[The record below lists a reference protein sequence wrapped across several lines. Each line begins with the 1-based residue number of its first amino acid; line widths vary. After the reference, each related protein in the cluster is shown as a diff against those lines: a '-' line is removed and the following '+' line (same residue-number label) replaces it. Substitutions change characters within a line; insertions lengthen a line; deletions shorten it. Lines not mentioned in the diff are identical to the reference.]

1 MCAISAGLSVGKEG
15 PFVHTAAAVA
25 DNIMR
30 LSPFKSLHEKDGRRL
45 EVLSHACASGVATT
59 FGCAFGGILFAIE
72 FTSTSYVL
80 KMLPEAFVTA
90 VISIACMK
98 QLGFKPGEGLF
109 SNNDVTNEDENT
121 TALYGGASNLELF
134 VFVIIGVVCGLLGV
148 LFVLV
153 VDTTSGVRNRILNAK
168 KALKVFDAGDI
179 LACEFWKACCG
190 CSSLFSDSNDVPS

>member
-1 MCAISAGLSVGKEG
+1 MACYITQKICPAAGSSGLPEMKAILSGTIKPVLLSPSLIAAKLGGLVCAISAGLSVGKEG

-30 LSPFKSLHEKDGRRL
+30 LAPFKSLHEKDGRRL
-45 EVLSHACASGVATT
+45 EILSHACASGVATT

-98 QLGFKPGEGLF
+98 QLGFKQC
-109 SNNDVTNEDENT
+109 
-121 TALYGGASNLELF
+121 GAAASIF
-134 VFVIIGVVCGLLGV
+134 
-148 LFVLV
+148 
-153 VDTTSGVRNRILNAK
+153 
-168 KALKVFDAGDI
+168 
-179 LACEFWKACCG
+179 
-190 CSSLFSDSNDVPS
+190 